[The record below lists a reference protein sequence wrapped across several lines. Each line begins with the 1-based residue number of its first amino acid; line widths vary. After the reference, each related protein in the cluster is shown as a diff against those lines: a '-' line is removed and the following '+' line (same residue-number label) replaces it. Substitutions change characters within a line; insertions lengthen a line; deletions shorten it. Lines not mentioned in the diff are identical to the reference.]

1 MKTWQQAIRR
11 FFDFVVSIAS
21 LLVLSPMLL
30 LIALLIKLD
39 SKGPVFYIQER
50 IGKGGKPFDL
60 LKFRTVVVGA
70 VEMGLGEGVL
80 TSLVGEGK

>member
-1 MKTWQQAIRR
+1 VKTWQQAIRR

-50 IGKGGKPFDL
+50 IGKDGRPSNL
-60 LKFRTVVVGA
+60 IKFRTMVVGA
-70 VEMGLGEGVL
+70 EGMGLGEGVL
-80 TSLVGEGK
+80 TSQVGEGK

>member
-50 IGKGGKPFDL
+50 IGKDGEPFDL
-60 LKFRTVVVGA
+60 LKFRTMVAGA
-70 VEMGLGEGVL
+70 VEMGC
-80 TSLVGEGK
+80 